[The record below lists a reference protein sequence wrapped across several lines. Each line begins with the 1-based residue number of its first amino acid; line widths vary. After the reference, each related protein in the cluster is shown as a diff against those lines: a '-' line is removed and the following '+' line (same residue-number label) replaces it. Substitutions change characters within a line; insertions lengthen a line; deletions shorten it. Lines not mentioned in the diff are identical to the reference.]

1 MTKNFA
7 RPLAAGLAVLLC
19 SGTAQAVQL
28 FANGGFEDNTGGQ
41 NSAAGWLGAAAGYGI
56 SNDAFSGNFSM
67 SLASPQFNA
76 AVGLQN
82 SVEQG
87 GNPPIPL
94 AAIGTTGE
102 FSFYAKGFAG
112 TTGNVLY
119 ALRYLDG
126 VGNILANTGNV
137 FFQGSINETT
147 WTQITNNSLVVPMG
161 AVAAF
166 LEFSQAM
173 GPIDPGAGLFAGQ
186 VLIDNVSLTVVPV
199 PAAVWLFGS
208 ALGLI
213 GFLRRKAV
221 A

>member
-1 MTKNFA
+1 M
-7 RPLAAGLAVLLC
+7 
-19 SGTAQAVQL
+19 
-28 FANGGFEDNTGGQ
+28 
-41 NSAAGWLGAAAGYGI
+41 
-56 SNDAFSGNFSM
+56 
-67 SLASPQFNA
+67 
-76 AVGLQN
+76 
-82 SVEQG
+82 
-87 GNPPIPL
+87 

-137 FFQGSINETT
+137 FFQGAINETT
-147 WTQITNNSLVVPMG
+147 WTQITNNSLVVPVG

-166 LEFSQAM
+166 LEFSRGI
-173 GPIDPGAGLFAGQ
+173 GPVNGMDLLGGT

-213 GFLRRKAV
+213 GFLRRRA
-221 A
+221 AA